1 MAIEDRTKMSHLYH
15 TMLRNNR
22 ISWCVGLVG
31 AFEMVTKVAYF
42 KKLALGWKGVNVFLF
57 GYLFKSLLMSWSS
70 SMYGPVMGAY
80 LRKYQT
86 ASVKTELFN
95 IKDAK
100 KEYFYIDTSE
110 YMNYAVKDLG
120 DEYHCHHGPQ
130 PVSTDKRF
138 DSIYFRRENPWTVP
152 G

>member
-22 ISWCVGLVG
+22 ISWFVGLWG
-31 AFEMVTKVAYF
+31 AFELVTKDAYL
-42 KKLALGWKGVNVFLF
+42 KKLALGWKGVNIFLL
-57 GYLFKSLLMSWSS
+57 GYLFKSVLMSWSS

-80 LRKYQT
+80 LRKYQGS
-86 ASVKTELFN
+86 SVKTDLFH
-95 IKDAK
+95 IKDVK

-110 YMNYAVKDLG
+110 YMNYGIKDLG
-120 DEYHCHHGPQ
+120 DEYHTHHGPQ
-130 PVSTDKRF
+130 PVSIDKIF
-138 DSIYFRRENPWTVP
+138 DSIYFRRENPWTAH